1 MDVSFAVHSLVK
13 AILQMLF
20 NQIEQQTRRPDY
32 HPKMILKIILYTYTQ
47 RFFSGQKIEFLLDDS
62 HRTRWSANHE
72 QIIHRAINRFRRNET
87 MAQLLSE
94 TFVLFRRHLIA
105 NQVIDNGAL
114 FIDPDP
120 TGTNGLPAKK
130 PKL

>member
-20 NQIEQQTRRPDY
+20 NQIEQQTRRPAY
-32 HPKMILKIILYTYTQ
+32 HPKIILKITLYTYTQ

-87 MAQLLSE
+87 MAQ
-94 TFVLFRRHLIA
+94 TFVLFRRQLIA

-120 TGTNGLPAKK
+120 TDTNGLPAKK

>member
-47 RFFSGQKIEFLLDDS
+47 RFFFWPKDRISIRRWPPYTLVSQS
-62 HRTRWSANHE
+62 RTNHPP
-72 QIIHRAINRFRRNET
+72 RDNRFRRNET
-87 MAQLLSE
+87 MTQLLSE
-94 TFVLFRRHLIA
+94 TFVLFRRQLIA